1 MTSHS
6 VLLIQ
11 TKIRSLATYN
21 TLKHQVKNL
30 DHIITPK
37 RPLTPNTLQA
47 CFLRN
52 LFGTLLFVLFTLR
65 YGVLTVNFL
74 YIFRTIFL
82 KNTSDGLFLILVE
95 LERLED

>member
-65 YGVLTVNFL
+65 YGCPHSKFSVYFQNNFP
-74 YIFRTIFL
+74 
-82 KNTSDGLFLILVE
+82 
-95 LERLED
+95 